1 MNLISGDR
9 NNGESGKR
17 MNTEYFEGAAATEG
31 RTLLIVDDDEI
42 NREILE
48 NIFSESYAIEHAEN
62 GRQGLRAIL
71 DHRERLCAV
80 LLDVMMPEMDGIQ
93 VLRELNRKKLLEEIP
108 VFLITAEASSDVM
121 REAYRLGVM
130 DVINKPV
137 IPYMVLRRV
146 QSVVELYQARRRL
159 NNVVIRQQED
169 LLSQAAMIINL
180 NQGMIEALSTAIEF
194 RSEESGDHVRKIHD
208 ITKYLFSH
216 TELGEGLSD
225 GEIEQIALAAIM
237 HDVGKIAVPDAILN
251 KPGRLTPEEFEVMK
265 THTVQ
270 GAKLLE
276 SIPQLKENR
285 AYAYA
290 RDIALHHHERWDGGG
305 YPDGLKGEEIS
316 VWAQVVSLA
325 DVYDALSCKR
335 VYKNAFPREQVLAM
349 IKDGQC
355 GCFNP
360 RLLECFFEAE
370 EELYKLYAPKVL

>member
-17 MNTEYFEGAAATEG
+17 MNTEYFERAAATEG

-169 LLSQAAMIINL
+169 LLS
-180 NQGMIEALSTAIEF
+180 
-194 RSEESGDHVRKIHD
+194 
-208 ITKYLFSH
+208 
-216 TELGEGLSD
+216 
-225 GEIEQIALAAIM
+225 
-237 HDVGKIAVPDAILN
+237 
-251 KPGRLTPEEFEVMK
+251 
-265 THTVQ
+265 
-270 GAKLLE
+270 
-276 SIPQLKENR
+276 
-285 AYAYA
+285 
-290 RDIALHHHERWDGGG
+290 
-305 YPDGLKGEEIS
+305 
-316 VWAQVVSLA
+316 
-325 DVYDALSCKR
+325 
-335 VYKNAFPREQVLAM
+335 
-349 IKDGQC
+349 
-355 GCFNP
+355 
-360 RLLECFFEAE
+360 
-370 EELYKLYAPKVL
+370 